1 MKEEFSAENVEIKT
15 KDKEFIGILLPSSK
29 KDTVFL
35 KLDSGYNIGIE
46 KKNIK
51 SMKRIKKV
59 ESEKKVLGK
68 LEVNKNL
75 PTIAILH
82 TGGTVAS
89 EVDYKTGAVSPRFT
103 PEEIIAKFPEL
114 KNMANIRSKLIANM
128 FSEDIRFSHYNKIAK
143 EIENEVKAGVEG
155 IIISH
160 GTDTLHYTAAAL
172 SFMLQDLG
180 IPVILVGAQ
189 RSSDRGSSD
198 AFLNLVSA
206 ALFITKS
213 DFAGVGICM
222 HSSMDDNNCVILP
235 GLKSRKMHSSRRDAF
250 KAINSNPIAR
260 VNYKKDL
267 IEFLTH
273 DHKKS
278 SKDLKLKVRLFNEKL
293 KIGIV
298 KAHPN
303 MYASELKSYSSF
315 NGLILEGTG
324 LGHLPVNKLD
334 KETTEHDKI
343 LKEISKLAK
352 KMPVV
357 MATQT
362 IFGRVNMNV
371 YSTGRKLLEAG
382 VLGNYSDMTT
392 ETAFIKLAYLLSNYK
407 KDEIKRLMNEN
418 LHGEISKRIIGEE
431 EFL

>member
-189 RSSDRGSSD
+189 RSSDRASSD